1 MTTELSIRRGQLLV
15 TRGGQVRRVDLGGGH
30 PVVAIVGEPG
40 HRRWTVLFERPG
52 LPLVVVNAAMV
63 DAHWFTSA
71 LYRLRPELRPGW
83 SDPEVSDEYAGV
95 NPS

>member
-1 MTTELSIRRGQLLV
+1 M
-15 TRGGQVRRVDLGGGH
+15 
-30 PVVAIVGEPG
+30 GEPG

-52 LPLVVVNAAMV
+52 LPLVVVNASMV
-63 DAHWFTSA
+63 DPHWFTSA

-95 NPS
+95 TP